1 MKEILK
7 VLRSRRR
14 PMTKTERLKIML
26 RNGNIKDA
34 FAIAKSFR
42 DGFSKQEKRTIEIAA
57 ESLKGNE
64 EFYHQLGIDTES
76 EVKKAETILRTKY
89 KVSKS

>member
-1 MKEILK
+1 
-7 VLRSRRR
+7 
-14 PMTKTERLKIML
+14 MTKTERLKTLL
-26 RNGNIKDA
+26 RNDNIKEA
-34 FAIAKSFR
+34 LAIAKSFR

-64 EFYHQLGIDTES
+64 GFYHQLGIDTEM
-76 EVKKAETILRTKY
+76 EVIKAETILRTKY